1 LSNQTKSYLNQKR
14 IIAADRE
21 DLSAGVGEV
30 NLPGALARKY
40 PNAGRELD
48 WQYLFP
54 ASRRTIE
61 TDEKGRS
68 WDQRH
73 HVEESV
79 LERAVKQAIRQA
91 GIHKPASCHTFRH
104 SFATHLLEN
113 GMTSASCR
121 ELLGHKWANIGGFLG
136 TVLTKRSDSGFF

>member
-48 WQYLFP
+48 WQYLFS

-91 GIHKPASCHTFRH
+91 GT
-104 SFATHLLEN
+104 
-113 GMTSASCR
+113 
-121 ELLGHKWANIGGFLG
+121 
-136 TVLTKRSDSGFF
+136 